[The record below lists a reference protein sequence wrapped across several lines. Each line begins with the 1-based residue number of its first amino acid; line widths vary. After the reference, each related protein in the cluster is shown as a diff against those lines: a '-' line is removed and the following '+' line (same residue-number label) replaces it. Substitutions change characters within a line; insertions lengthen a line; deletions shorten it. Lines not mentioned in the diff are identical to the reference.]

1 MDKKHYTAEQ
11 QNEKMQQNKFWLQN
25 SVNEII
31 EPMMLSVVMQQQS
44 NSGQS
49 FDQVSHHCT
58 SHSMHI
64 LCQSVYHQLRQDL
77 NEIPQT
83 YI

>member
-44 NSGQS
+44 NTGQN
-49 FDQVSHHCT
+49 FDQVSHLY
-58 SHSMHI
+58 SY
-64 LCQSVYHQLRQDL
+64 YHFAVVHH
-77 NEIPQT
+77 T
-83 YI
+83 

>member
-49 FDQVSHHCT
+49 FDQVSHLYSK
-58 SHSMHI
+58 SHFAVAHHS
-64 LCQSVYHQLRQDL
+64 LLTRHQQLIGDL
-77 NEIPQT
+77 N
-83 YI
+83 

>member
-31 EPMMLSVVMQQQS
+31 EPMMLSVVMQQ
-44 NSGQS
+44 
-49 FDQVSHHCT
+49 
-58 SHSMHI
+58 
-64 LCQSVYHQLRQDL
+64 
-77 NEIPQT
+77 
-83 YI
+83 

>member
-44 NSGQS
+44 SPGQQG
-49 FDQVSHHCT
+49 FDQVSHRC
-58 SHSMHI
+58 SS
-64 LCQSVYHQLRQDL
+64 R
-77 NEIPQT
+77 
-83 YI
+83 